1 MTQRTPASAP
11 DPRSDTSTTTTL
23 MGVALL
29 VALLIVLAV
38 YWGPHLD
45 SHTPEKLSRALRA
58 TARWSFVWFY
68 LASTGGALKTL
79 FGDRFRSMAQH
90 GRDFGLAF
98 AAAHLAHAGLVA
110 WLYFSYGGPGIG
122 ILIFFSIGLFF
133 TYLLALLSIQRMTAR
148 LDPTA
153 WRWLRTIGIEYISLN
168 FLYDFARN
176 PFSGGW
182 VQLAAYLPFLV
193 LAVSGP
199 LLRIAAVVQKYRH
212 TRVPDR
218 AHQSLP

>member
-1 MTQRTPASAP
+1 MPASAP
-11 DPRSDTSTTTTL
+11 DQRKDSPSTTVL
-23 MGVALL
+23 MGAALL
-29 VALLIVLAV
+29 VALCIVLAV

-45 SHTPEKLSRALRA
+45 SHSTGKLSRALRA
-58 TARWSFVWFY
+58 TARWSFLWFY

-79 FGDRFRSMAQH
+79 FGDRFGALARR

-122 ILIFFSIGLFF
+122 ILIFFGIGLIF
-133 TYLLALLSIQRMTAR
+133 TYLLALLSIQRVTAR
-148 LDPTA
+148 LDPQA

-176 PFSGGW
+176 PFTGGW
-182 VQLAAYLPFLV
+182 VQLVAYLPFLI
-193 LAVSGP
+193 LAASGP
-199 LLRIAAVVQKYRH
+199 LLRIAAAVQKYRH
-212 TRVPDR
+212 AHGPDR
-218 AHQSLP
+218 VHQSPP

>member
-1 MTQRTPASAP
+1 MTEKAPAFAP
-11 DPRSDTSTTTTL
+11 DPRKDNSTTTTL

-29 VALLIVLAV
+29 VALFIVLAV
-38 YWGPHLD
+38 YWSPHFGA
-45 SHTPEKLSRALRA
+45 SATGKLSRALRA

-68 LASTGGALKTL
+68 LASAGGALKTL
-79 FGDRFRSMAQH
+79 FGDRFRSIAQH

-98 AAAHLAHAGLVA
+98 ASAHLAHAGLVA
-110 WLYFSYGGPGIG
+110 WLYLSYGGPGIG
-122 ILIFFSIGLFF
+122 ILIFFGIGLFF
-133 TYLLALLSIQRMTAR
+133 TYLLALLSIQRLTAR

-182 VQLAAYLPFLV
+182 VQLVAYLPFLV
-193 LAVSGP
+193 LAISGP
-199 LLRIAAVVQKYRH
+199 LLRVAASLQTYRQ
-212 TRVPDR
+212 TLRSR
-218 AHQSLP
+218 

>member
-1 MTQRTPASAP
+1 
-11 DPRSDTSTTTTL
+11 

-29 VALLIVLAV
+29 VALAIVFAV

-45 SHTPEKLSRALRA
+45 NHSTGKLSRALRA
-58 TARWSFVWFY
+58 TARWSFLWFY

-79 FGDRFRSMAQH
+79 FGERFATLARH

-98 AAAHLAHAGLVA
+98 ASAHLAHAGLVA

-122 ILIFFSIGLFF
+122 ILIFFGIGLII
-133 TYLLALLSIQRMTAR
+133 TYLLALLSIQKITAR
-148 LDPTA
+148 LNPQA

-182 VQLAAYLPFLV
+182 MQLVGYLPFFLI
-193 LAVSGP
+193 AASGP
-199 LLRIAAVVQKYRH
+199 MLRVAAALQKYR
-212 TRVPDR
+212 RAQSPDR
-218 AHQSLP
+218 AHRSTS